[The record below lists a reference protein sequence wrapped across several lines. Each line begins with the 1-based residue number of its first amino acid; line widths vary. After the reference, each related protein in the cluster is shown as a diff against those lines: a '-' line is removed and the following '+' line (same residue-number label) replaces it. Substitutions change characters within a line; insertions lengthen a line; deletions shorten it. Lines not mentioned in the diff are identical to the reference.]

1 MSIALIS
8 HPDCLLHEMNSGH
21 PECPERL
28 RAIEEELLSGA
39 LRAELKHYEAPLV
52 TREQLYRVHDP
63 NYIDLIFSSAEHG
76 GVVRLDPDTM
86 MNNPDSFR
94 AALRAAGAAVLGVD
108 LVMSG
113 QQRLVFCNVRPPGH
127 HAERM
132 RAMGFCIFNNIAVG
146 AAHALYEYH
155 LEKVAVLDFDV
166 HHGNGTEDIFKDNP
180 GVLYCSTFQHPFY
193 PHSGADIESDHI
205 INVALPAGAGGT
217 EFRMAVESYWLPV
230 LEKFK
235 PQLIFISAGF
245 DAHMEDNM
253 AGLNLLESDFAW
265 VTTKIRE
272 IADQHASGKIVS
284 VLEGGYALPALRRS
298 VTAHIEALSGYK
310 QF

>member
-28 RAIEEELLSGA
+28 KTIEDKLLSGDF
-39 LRAELKHYEAPLV
+39 RAELKHYEAPLV

-63 NYIDLIFSSAEHG
+63 DYVDLIFSSAEYE
-76 GVVRLDPDTM
+76 GVIRLDPDTM

-113 QQRLVFCNVRPPGH
+113 QQKLVFCNVRPPGH

-132 RAMGFCIFNNIAVG
+132 RAMGFCIFNNIAVA
-146 AAHALYEYH
+146 AAHALQEYQ
-155 LEKVAVLDFDV
+155 LERVTILDFDV

-217 EFRMAVESYWLPV
+217 EFRAAVESCWLPV

-253 AGLNLLESDFAW
+253 ASLNLLESDFAW

-272 IADQHASGKIVS
+272 FADQHTSGKIVS
-284 VLEGGYALPALRRS
+284 VLEGGYSLPALGRS
-298 VTAHIEALSGYK
+298 VAAHIEALSG
-310 QF
+310 

>member
-1 MSIALIS
+1 
-8 HPDCLLHEMNSGH
+8 
-21 PECPERL
+21 
-28 RAIEEELLSGA
+28 
-39 LRAELKHYEAPLV
+39 
-52 TREQLYRVHDP
+52 LYRVHDP
-63 NYIDLIFSSAEHG
+63 DYVDLIFSSAEHE
-76 GVVRLDPDTM
+76 GVIRLDPDTM

-94 AALRAAGAAVLGVD
+94 AALRAAGASVLGVD

-113 QQRLVFCNVRPPGH
+113 QQKLVFCNVRPPGH
-127 HAERM
+127 HAGRM

-146 AAHALYEYH
+146 AAHSLHEYQ
-155 LEKVAVLDFDV
+155 LERVAVLDFDV

-180 GVLYCSTFQHPFY
+180 GILYCSTFQHPFY
-193 PHSGADIESDHI
+193 PYSGTDIESDHINHI
-205 INVALPAGAGGT
+205 INVALPAGVGGT
-217 EFRMAVESYWLPV
+217 EFRAAVESCWLPA

-245 DAHMEDNM
+245 DAHTEDIL
-253 AGLNLLESDFAW
+253 AGLNLLETDFAW

-284 VLEGGYALPALRRS
+284 VLEGGYALPALGRS
-298 VTAHIEALSGYK
+298 VAAHIEALSEKK

>member
-1 MSIALIS
+1 MNIALIS
-8 HPDCLLHEMNSGH
+8 HLDCLLHETEFGH

-28 RAIEEELLSGA
+28 KAIEDELFSVGFC
-39 LRAELKHYEAPLV
+39 AELKHYEAPLV
-52 TREQLYRVHDP
+52 TREQLHRVHDP
-63 NYIDLIFSSAEHG
+63 DYVDLIFSSAEHEG
-76 GVVRLDPDTM
+76 MVRLDPDTM
-86 MNNPDSFR
+86 MNNPGSFR

-113 QQRLVFCNVRPPGH
+113 QQKLVFCNVRPPGH
-127 HAERM
+127 HAGRA

-146 AAHALYEYH
+146 AAHALHDYK
-155 LEKVAVLDFDV
+155 LERVAVLDFDV

-205 INVALPAGAGGT
+205 INAALPAGAGGT
-217 EFRMAVESYWLPV
+217 EFRTAVESRWLPV
-230 LEKFK
+230 LERFK

-253 AGLNLLESDFAW
+253 AGLSLLESDFAW
-265 VTTKIRE
+265 VTTKISK

-284 VLEGGYALPALRRS
+284 VLEGGYALPALGRS
-298 VTAHIEALSGYK
+298 VAAHIVALSGQK
-310 QF
+310 

>member
-28 RAIEEELLSGA
+28 KAIEDELFSGG

-63 NYIDLIFSSAEHG
+63 DYVDLIFSCAEHE
-76 GVVRLDPDTM
+76 GVVRLDPDTL
-86 MNNPDSFR
+86 MNNPDSFQ
-94 AALRAAGAAVLGVD
+94 AVLRAAGASVLGVD

-113 QQRLVFCNVRPPGH
+113 RQKLVFCNVRPPGH

-146 AAHALYEYH
+146 AAHALHEYK
-155 LEKVAVLDFDV
+155 LERVAVLDFDV

-217 EFRMAVESYWLPV
+217 EFRTAVESYWLPV

-284 VLEGGYALPALRRS
+284 VLEGGYALPALGRS
-298 VTAHIEALSGYK
+298 VAAHIEALSG
-310 QF
+310 

>member
-8 HPDCLLHEMNSGH
+8 HPDCLLHEMYSGH

-28 RAIEEELLSGA
+28 TAIEEELFSGGF
-39 LRAELKHYEAPLV
+39 RTELKHYEAPLV

-63 NYIDLIFSSAEHG
+63 DYIDLIFSNAEHEG
-76 GVVRLDPDTM
+76 MVRLDPDTM

-113 QQRLVFCNVRPPGH
+113 QQKLVFCNVRPPGH

-146 AAHALYEYH
+146 AAHALHEYH

-166 HHGNGTEDIFKDNP
+166 HHGNGTEDIFKENQ

-193 PHSGADIESDHI
+193 PHSGVDIESDHI

-272 IADQHASGKIVS
+272 IADQYASGKIVS
-284 VLEGGYALPALRRS
+284 VLEGGYALPALGRS
-298 VTAHIEALSGYK
+298 VAAHIEALSG
-310 QF
+310 